1 MNTSIP
7 SPSALDGVDL
17 AAVHR
22 WLADRREHLVDD
34 LVAYSEREKP
44 SDDTALLAA
53 GLAHV
58 EEWLT
63 DRLGPP
69 RSLTQHASADHGDVL
84 VVEHDATADTA
95 GVVTVLAHYDTVWSA
110 GTLTDWPVRIDGDR
124 LTGPGVF
131 DMKAGLVQ
139 AVWALRALRAAGL
152 PHPPLRLV
160 LTGDEEI
167 GSPFSGR

>member
-34 LVAYSEREKP
+34 LVAYTERETP

-69 RSLTQHASADHGDVL
+69 RSRTQHASADHGDVL

-95 GVVTVLAHYDTVWSA
+95 GVVTVLAH
-110 GTLTDWPVRIDGDR
+110 
-124 LTGPGVF
+124 
-131 DMKAGLVQ
+131 
-139 AVWALRALRAAGL
+139 
-152 PHPPLRLV
+152 
-160 LTGDEEI
+160 
-167 GSPFSGR
+167 